1 MAMKLGLFGINL
13 DLCARDPEV
22 LVRTATAA
30 EDAGWESVW
39 TGEHYVLPAV
49 FAPPSPAPGD
59 FPHLDPF
66 VALTLAASRT
76 STLLLGTGVTVV
88 PMHQPLA
95 LAKRV
100 ASLDVVSG
108 GRVLFGLGVGYLE
121 SEFRAL
127 GAPFDHRGERTMEHL
142 AAMRAIWNDDSATFA
157 GRFVSFDGLRAE
169 PRPVQRPSPPL
180 HFGGHVEVSFRRSVE
195 HGHGWFGYALD
206 LEGIERCVAG
216 LALAAKEVDRPAHLP
231 RLEVSV
237 TPHPTMVLDG
247 PTVERLGQL
256 GVDRLIVLPPGRV
269 RRGAEEMQRYLETLP
284 AQLDG

>member
-13 DLCARDPEV
+13 DLCARDPEA
-22 LVRTATAA
+22 LVRTAIAA
-30 EDAGWESVW
+30 EAAGWESVW

-49 FAPPSPAPGD
+49 FAPPSPAPGE

-108 GRVLFGLGVGYLE
+108 GRVLFGVGVGYLE

-142 AAMRAIWNDDSATFA
+142 AAMRSIWNEDSPTFT
-157 GRFVSFDGLRAE
+157 GRFVSFDGMRAE
-169 PRPVQRPSPPL
+169 PKPVQRPSPPL
-180 HFGGHVEVSFRRSVE
+180 HFGGHVEASFRRAVE

-206 LEGIERCVAG
+206 LDGIERCVAG

-231 RLEVSV
+231 PLEVSY
-237 TPHPTMVLDG
+237 TPPPGLVLDR

-256 GVDRLIVLPPGRV
+256 GVGRLIVLPPGRV
-269 RRGAEEMQRYLETLP
+269 RRDADELQRYLETLP
-284 AQLDG
+284 GQLDG